1 VRKLSKKNCREM
13 SDEELEAWRKKAAAA
28 GLLGTPAESR
38 RSLNA
43 IQTPTRREIMT
54 LLKDKP
60 LKVKEIADKL
70 NLDEDT
76 LMFHLEVLAKA
87 FFIKI
92 EGDIVDLRPGGVA
105 YTRNVLR

>member
-1 VRKLSKKNCREM
+1 M
-13 SDEELEAWRKKAAAA
+13 SNEELEAWRKKAVDA
-28 GLLGTPAESR
+28 GLIGTPAESR

-54 LLKDKP
+54 LLKDRS

-70 NLDEDT
+70 NIDEDT
-76 LMFHLEVLAKA
+76 LMFHLEVLEKA

-92 EGDIVDLRPGGVA
+92 EGDTVDLRPGGVA

>member
-1 VRKLSKKNCREM
+1 VKESSRKNSREM
-13 SDEELEAWRKKAAAA
+13 SDEELQAWRKKVAEA

-43 IQTPTRREIMT
+43 IQTPIRREIMT
-54 LLKDKP
+54 PIKDKA

-70 NLDEDT
+70 NLEEDM
-76 LMFHLEVLAKA
+76 LKFHLQILENAG
-87 FFIKI
+87 FIKI
-92 EGDIVDLRPGGVA
+92 EGDTVDLRPGGVA